1 MNRLFR
7 VADQH
12 QALKTAVIVL
22 VAIGVVAAL
31 AVAAYI

>member
-12 QALKTAVIVL
+12 EALKTAVIVL
-22 VAIGVVAAL
+22 MAVCVVAAL
-31 AVAAYI
+31 AVAASI

>member
-12 QALKTAVIVL
+12 QVLKTLVVVL
-22 VAIGVVAAL
+22 VAFCVVVAL
-31 AVAAYI
+31 AAAAYL